1 MGNISGT
8 RFATLICY
16 EGIFPELSRECVRQ
30 GAEILVVITNDS
42 WYGRTAAPSQ
52 HLQMAA
58 FRAIETRKPLLRSA
72 NSGYTVV
79 IDPLGQQGQKIGLFE
94 EGMFIAEVAGNNYR
108 SIYSYTG
115 EWINIALIGVTLM
128 LALGAAFEN
137 QILKDP
143 RDRKGNKRCGRPSG
157 TLQSSE
163 KADHTPLGVS
173 LT

>member
-1 MGNISGT
+1 MGDISGT

-30 GAEILVVITNDS
+30 GAEVLVIITNDS
-42 WYGRTAAPSQ
+42 WSGRTAAPAQ

-58 FRAIETRKPLLRSA
+58 FRAIETRKPLLRCA
-72 NSGYTVV
+72 NSGSSVV
-79 IDPLGQQGQKIGLFE
+79 FDPLGQEGQKIGLFE

-128 LALGAAFEN
+128 LALGGRF
-137 QILKDP
+137 
-143 RDRKGNKRCGRPSG
+143 RKSDSQGSKRSKR
-157 TLQSSE
+157 
-163 KADHTPLGVS
+163 K
-173 LT
+173 